1 MHAMGILA
9 NLDFLKC
16 RTSKRNLQDYLTF
29 CRTYSI
35 AVLILYACVYK
46 VWLLFSGTSPF
57 ICRAVVKF
65 MQICRTVLQNQGQLA
80 SMHGITDTPNIVYTA
95 ASPSGVMDVILAAGP
110 VPALVM
116 ALTLNVYKVK
126 DFKPVTS
133 TEVSS
138 TEISRE
144 EPGPTTCT
152 AYPVMT
158 PFRSS
163 VGRGVQESSAVVGSL

>member
-1 MHAMGILA
+1 MKTPPLIRTLYYSHSNGVYKKETPLAAFPRVYTYTPVEHCILA
-9 NLDFLKC
+9 NLNFLKC

-80 SMHGITDTPNIVYTA
+80 SMALGSVSCHRTLQYSAIV
-95 ASPSGVMDVILAAGP
+95 S
-110 VPALVM
+110 
-116 ALTLNVYKVK
+116 
-126 DFKPVTS
+126 
-133 TEVSS
+133 VS
-138 TEISRE
+138 
-144 EPGPTTCT
+144 
-152 AYPVMT
+152 
-158 PFRSS
+158 
-163 VGRGVQESSAVVGSL
+163 L